1 MLNSAGSLTGGR
13 TTMIVVLYCVQGVE
27 FIEYLV
33 MMILQWLWFS
43 RLVGD
48 LIVVSVILGSK
59 AGAKD
64 ST

>member
-1 MLNSAGSLTGGR
+1 
-13 TTMIVVLYCVQGVE
+13 MIVVLYCVQGVE